1 MKKVVIATKNEGKLR
16 EMKQALGHLP
26 VEIVSLADF
35 GALPDAVEDADSFLE
50 NARIKARFFMEQT
63 GCACI
68 ADDSGLEVAALGGAP
83 GVHSARFAGFHAD
96 DGTNNEK
103 LLAELRNAGVTES
116 DADYRCALVFMD
128 TDGQELHADGRCDGV
143 IRMTAKGSNG
153 FGYDPYFYVAKDR
166 TMAELSLEEKDRISH
181 RGAALRRLVQ
191 LLEEYLK

>member
-35 GALPDAVEDADSFLE
+35 GTLPDAVEDADTFLE

-103 LLAELRNAGVTES
+103 LLEELRNAGVTES
-116 DADYRCALVFMD
+116 DAEYRCALVFMD

>member
-35 GALPDAVEDADSFLE
+35 GALPDAVEDADTFLG

-181 RGAALRRLVQ
+181 RGAALRRMVQ
-191 LLEEYLK
+191 LLGEYLK

>member
-35 GALPDAVEDADSFLE
+35 GALPDAVEDADTFLG

-96 DGTNNEK
+96 DGTNNAK

-181 RGAALRRLVQ
+181 RGAALRRMVQ
-191 LLEEYLK
+191 LLGEYLK

>member
-35 GALPDAVEDADSFLE
+35 GALPDAVEDADTFLE

-128 TDGQELHADGRCDGV
+128 TDGLELHADGRCDGV

-181 RGAALRRLVQ
+181 RGAALRRMVQ
-191 LLEEYLK
+191 LLGEYLK

>member
-16 EMKQALGHLP
+16 EMRQALGHLP

-35 GALPDAVEDADSFLE
+35 GALPDAVEDADTFLG

-68 ADDSGLEVAALGGAP
+68 ADDSGLEVAVLGGAP

-128 TDGQELHADGRCDGV
+128 TDGLELHADGRCDGV

-181 RGAALRRLVQ
+181 RGAALRRMVQ
-191 LLEEYLK
+191 LLGEYLK

>member
-35 GALPDAVEDADSFLE
+35 GALPDAVEDADTFLE

-181 RGAALRRLVQ
+181 RGAALRRMVQ
-191 LLEEYLK
+191 LLGEYLK

>member
-1 MKKVVIATKNEGKLR
+1 MKRVVIATKNEGKLR

-35 GALPDAVEDADSFLE
+35 GALPDAVEDADTFLE

-68 ADDSGLEVAALGGAP
+68 ADDSGLEVAALGGVP

-181 RGAALRRLVQ
+181 RGAALRRMVQ
-191 LLEEYLK
+191 LLGEYLK

>member
-35 GALPDAVEDADSFLE
+35 GALPDAVEDADTFLG

-68 ADDSGLEVAALGGAP
+68 ADDSGLEVAVLGGAP

-181 RGAALRRLVQ
+181 RGAALRRMVQ
-191 LLEEYLK
+191 LLGEYLK

>member
-35 GALPDAVEDADSFLE
+35 GALPDAVEDADTFLG
-50 NARIKARFFMEQT
+50 NARNKARFFMEQT

-68 ADDSGLEVAALGGAP
+68 ADDSGLEVAVLGGAP

-181 RGAALRRLVQ
+181 RGAALRRMVQ
-191 LLEEYLK
+191 LLGEYLK

>member
-35 GALPDAVEDADSFLE
+35 GALPDAVEDADTFLE

-96 DGTNNEK
+96 DGTNNAK

>member
-1 MKKVVIATKNEGKLR
+1 MKRVVVATKNEGKLR

-35 GALPDAVEDADSFLE
+35 GALPDAVEDADTFLE

>member
-35 GALPDAVEDADSFLE
+35 GALPDAVEDADTFLE
-50 NARIKARFFMEQT
+50 NARIKARFFMEQI

>member
-35 GALPDAVEDADSFLE
+35 GALPDAVEDADTFLG

-128 TDGQELHADGRCDGV
+128 TDGLELHADGRCDGV

-166 TMAELSLEEKDRISH
+166 TMAELSLEEKDRVSH

>member
-50 NARIKARFFMEQT
+50 NARIKASFFMEQT

-191 LLEEYLK
+191 LLGEYLK

>member
-35 GALPDAVEDADSFLE
+35 GALPDAVEDADTFLE

-68 ADDSGLEVAALGGAP
+68 ADDSGLEVAVLGGAP

-181 RGAALRRLVQ
+181 RGAALRRMVQ
-191 LLEEYLK
+191 LLGEYLK

>member
-191 LLEEYLK
+191 LLGEYLK

>member
-35 GALPDAVEDADSFLE
+35 GALPDAVEDADTFLE
-50 NARIKARFFMEQT
+50 NARIKARFFMEQI

-96 DGTNNEK
+96 DGTNNAK

>member
-1 MKKVVIATKNEGKLR
+1 MKNVVIATKNEGKLR

-35 GALPDAVEDADSFLE
+35 GALPDAVEDADTFLG

-128 TDGQELHADGRCDGV
+128 TDGQELHADGRCDGA

-181 RGAALRRLVQ
+181 RGAALRRMVQ
-191 LLEEYLK
+191 LLGEYLK

>member
-35 GALPDAVEDADSFLE
+35 GALPDAVEDADTFLE

-181 RGAALRRLVQ
+181 RGAALRRMVQ

>member
-1 MKKVVIATKNEGKLR
+1 MKRVVIATKNEGKLR

-35 GALPDAVEDADSFLE
+35 GALPDAVEDADTFLE
-50 NARIKARFFMEQT
+50 NARIKARFFMEQI

-143 IRMTAKGSNG
+143 IRMKAKGSNG

-181 RGAALRRLVQ
+181 RGAALRRMVQ
-191 LLEEYLK
+191 FLGEYLK

>member
-35 GALPDAVEDADSFLE
+35 GALPDAVEDADTFLG
-50 NARIKARFFMEQT
+50 NARNKARFFMEQT

-181 RGAALRRLVQ
+181 RGTALRRLVQ

>member
-35 GALPDAVEDADSFLE
+35 GALPDAVEDADTFLE

-83 GVHSARFAGFHAD
+83 GVQSARFAGFHAD

>member
-35 GALPDAVEDADSFLE
+35 GALPDAVEDADTFLE
-50 NARIKARFFMEQT
+50 NARIKARFFMERT

>member
-1 MKKVVIATKNEGKLR
+1 MKRVVIATKNEGKLR

-35 GALPDAVEDADSFLE
+35 GALPDAVEDADTFLE

-181 RGAALRRLVQ
+181 RGAALRRMVQ
-191 LLEEYLK
+191 LLGEYLK

>member
-35 GALPDAVEDADSFLE
+35 GALPDAVEDADTFLE

>member
-35 GALPDAVEDADSFLE
+35 GALPDAVEDADTFLG

>member
-35 GALPDAVEDADSFLE
+35 GALPDAVEDADTFLE

-128 TDGQELHADGRCDGV
+128 TDGQELHADGCCDGV